1 MMLDP
6 ILEDLKPAAGSSVLA
21 FVNGLG
27 GTPLLELYLLFNEV
41 AKQLGERRRR
51 QIDAQPGRQLHH
63 EPRDGGRVDHA
74 ARAR

>member
-6 ILEDLKPAAGSSVLA
+6 ILEDLKPASGSTLLA

-27 GTPLLELYLLFNEV
+27 GTPQIELYLLFNEV
-41 AKQLGERRRR
+41 NKRLQSEGINDL
-51 QIDAQPGRQLHH
+51 AQPGRQLHH
-63 EPRDGGRVDHA
+63 QPRDGRRLGHP